1 MDATR
6 SHLPAGA
13 GGLLGAVALLAALL
27 LALPTSSHAAGP
39 GLRLSLSARSVL
51 EGGAVTIRLRP
62 VRTSC
67 TLRLH
72 RGTSKGRVT
81 LRRRVPRSGRVRLG
95 RMGTPGRRT
104 VVVVCGRRTAKAAF
118 VVRARVAPA
127 SPPVTA
133 PPAAPAP
140 GTAPPPPGGAPPAPA
155 PAPAPNPWI
164 GVSRIAWDTVTPAP
178 ASRGEA
184 QGAAV
189 GGRLYV
195 FGGFTSGDA
204 LDTTAESHAYDAAG
218 GSWQRVPDMPVELTH
233 APVVVDGTTIW
244 LLGGYVGDHPGP
256 ATAQVW
262 KYDVAT
268 ARWSAGPPLP
278 AARGAGGAAIVGREL
293 HFFGGTSRSGSNGDP
308 DEGEHWVLGL
318 DGGTTWQAR
327 APLPNPRNHLAGVG
341 LGGLVYAIGGQY
353 GENETTGNQS
363 QVDAYDPATNTWRP
377 RAPLPAPRGHV
388 SSSAV
393 VVGGRIVVM
402 GGTEQG
408 NKASAAVAVYDP
420 AANAW
425 TSMSSLPDTRKTPVA
440 GLLGAELY
448 VATGSFRTATLRGR
462 LLP

>member
-1 MDATR
+1 
-6 SHLPAGA
+6 
-13 GGLLGAVALLAALL
+13 
-27 LALPTSSHAAGP
+27 
-39 GLRLSLSARSVL
+39 
-51 EGGAVTIRLRP
+51 
-62 VRTSC
+62 
-67 TLRLH
+67 
-72 RGTSKGRVT
+72 
-81 LRRRVPRSGRVRLG
+81 
-95 RMGTPGRRT
+95 
-104 VVVVCGRRTAKAAF
+104 
-118 VVRARVAPA
+118 
-127 SPPVTA
+127 
-133 PPAAPAP
+133 
-140 GTAPPPPGGAPPAPA
+140 
-155 PAPAPNPWI
+155 
-164 GVSRIAWDTVTPAP
+164 VSRIAWEAVTPAP
-178 ASRGEA
+178 EPRGEA

-195 FGGFTSGDA
+195 FGGFTSGA
-204 LDTTAESHAYDAAG
+204 TLDTTARSDAYDAAG
-218 GSWQRVPDMPVELTH
+218 GSWQRVPDMPVAVTH

-262 KYDVAT
+262 KYDVAA

-293 HFFGGTSRSGSNGDP
+293 HFFGGTSRNGSNGDP

-318 DGGTTWQAR
+318 DGGTTWQPR

-363 QVDAYDPATNTWRP
+363 QVDAYDPASDTWRP

-393 VVGGRIVVM
+393 VVGDRIVVM

-408 NKASAAVAVYDP
+408 NKASSAVEVYNS
-420 AANAW
+420 ATNAW
-425 TSMSSLPDTRKTPVA
+425 TSMTSLPDTRKTPVA
-440 GLLGAELY
+440 GLLGADLY